1 MPTSPQTRS
10 CHPCSGPSRAL
21 VWGAIAVVF
30 AAGFALGAGWWAWK
44 TADPFG
50 SIIRDPDQ
58 APKRLAE
65 LIRSELGLTAEQT
78 AAVEKLSIRH
88 FDAIDDLRSEIH
100 PRFRAELDSFEAD
113 VRALLSEPQAA
124 AWKALR
130 ARWSEKMPPPPRG
143 AAKRAA
149 EGAAGTA
156 GSSLSN
162 AGGAAPAGSP
172 EGAP

>member
-21 VWGAIAVVF
+21 IWGAIAVVF

-44 TADPFG
+44 TADPFS
-50 SIIRDPDQ
+50 SIIKNPEEGPR
-58 APKRLAE
+58 RLAE
-65 LIRSELGLTAEQT
+65 LIRSELGLNAEQT
-78 AAVEKLSIRH
+78 AAVEKLAVHH
-88 FDAIDDLRSEIH
+88 FEKIDELRSEIH
-100 PRFRAELDSFEAD
+100 PRFREELDSFESK
-113 VRALLSEPQAA
+113 VRSLLSEPQAV

-143 AAKRAA
+143 ATKKAA
-149 EGAAGTA
+149 EDAAKAA

-162 AGGAAPAGSP
+162 AGGATAAGSP
-172 EGAP
+172 NAAP